1 MMSKAYLAIKLL
13 SLTAL
18 MLITTSCAVTTR
30 SFEGTSETLDNTS
43 DASTDFT
50 SSTSIREKENKIDQD
65 QQILAYAESNL
76 ERLREEMA
84 RGGGEHLTAFA
95 YLLGI
100 KESHQAEFF
109 IMTKEKYPE
118 LFSTEP
124 TTARQLVDRLNKEL
138 RNYPE
143 WR

>member
-1 MMSKAYLAIKLL
+1 MKNKAYSALKLIPVVG
-13 SLTAL
+13 L

-30 SFEGTSETLDNTS
+30 SFQGTSETLENTS

-50 SSTSIREKENKIDQD
+50 SSTSIREDTKYDQNR
-65 QQILAYAESNL
+65 QVLAYADSNL
-76 ERLREEMA
+76 SQLREEMA

-100 KESHQAEFF
+100 KESHQPEFF
-109 IMTKEKYPE
+109 VLTKDKYSV
-118 LFSTEP
+118 LFSSEP
-124 TTARQLVDRLNKEL
+124 TTANQLVARLNDEL
-138 RNYPE
+138 RDYPQ